1 MRWKYDYT
9 GSRKFGKIISD
20 GIQTFYHFWIRHRV
34 IVCDIIANYDVVQH
48 KEYFIR
54 EDYWTDEKLANLHEQ
69 GYRSCENLPD
79 HDNLA
84 WFAVPVMIKL
94 HGFKTIEIINTKNRD
109 DPRFLNDRIQNNLL
123 NRFARSLARAATLA
137 GMDIQKLVLMAGL
150 GVAAII
156 GMKIFGV
163 F

>member
-1 MRWKYDYT
+1 MRWRYDYT

-94 HGFKTIEIINTKNRD
+94 HGFKTIEIDSRD

>member
-9 GSRKFGKIISD
+9 GSRKFGKMISD
-20 GIQTFYHFWIRHRV
+20 GIQTFYHFWIKHHV
-34 IVCDIIANYDVVQH
+34 IVCDIIADYDDVQH

-84 WFAVPVMIKL
+84 WFGVPVMVKF
-94 HGFKTIEIINTKNRD
+94 HEFKIIEIDSKD

-123 NRFARSLARAATLA
+123 NKFARSLARAAALA

-150 GVAAII
+150 GIAAII

>member
-34 IVCDIIANYDVVQH
+34 IVCDIIANYDVVQD

-84 WFAVPVMIKL
+84 WFLVPVMVKF
-94 HGFKTIEIINTKNRD
+94 HGFKTIEIDNSRD

-123 NRFARSLARAATLA
+123 NKFARSLARAATLA

>member
-69 GYRSCENLPD
+69 GYISCENLPD

-123 NRFARSLARAATLA
+123 NKFARSLARAATLA
-137 GMDIQKLVLMAGL
+137 GMDIQKFILMAGL

>member
-34 IVCDIIANYDVVQH
+34 IVCDIIGNYDVVQH

-69 GYRSCENLPD
+69 GYRPCENLPD

-94 HGFKTIEIINTKNRD
+94 NGFKTIEIINTKNRD

>member
-9 GSRKFGKIISD
+9 GSRKFGKMFSD
-20 GIQTFYHFWIRHRV
+20 GIQTFYHFWIKHHV
-34 IVCDIIANYDVVQH
+34 IVCDIIADYDLLQH

-84 WFAVPVMIKL
+84 WFGVPVMVKF
-94 HGFKTIEIINTKNRD
+94 HGFKTIEIDSKD

-123 NRFARSLARAATLA
+123 NKFARSLARAAALA

-150 GVAAII
+150 GIAAII

>member
-20 GIQTFYHFWIRHRV
+20 GIQTFYHFWIRRRV
-34 IVCDIIANYDVVQH
+34 IVCDFIANYDVLQH

-69 GYRSCENLPD
+69 GYIPCENLPD

-84 WFAVPVMIKL
+84 WFAVPVMVKF
-94 HGFKTIEIINTKNRD
+94 HGFKIIEIIDSKNKD
-109 DPRFLNDRIQNNLL
+109 DPMFLNDRIQNNLL
-123 NRFARSLARAATLA
+123 SKFARSLARVAALA
-137 GMDIQKLVLMAGL
+137 GMDIQKFILMAGL